1 MSMRSSLAGRVNEG
15 NARWYT
21 LIAACFA
28 LFMAILDNLV
38 LNVAL
43 PTISRD
49 FEATTTELQWI
60 VSAYILVFA
69 SLQITAGGLGDRL
82 GRKRWF
88 TLGIIMFTGS
98 SLFAAFSQNVE
109 MLIAARALQ
118 GLGAAFIL
126 PLSLSLVSNAFPP
139 EERGKALGI
148 WSAVSVSGL
157 ALGPVVGGLLVQYVS
172 WHWIFLIN
180 VPVGILAIIVTQA
193 VVTESKDTSGDVA
206 TDIPGTL
213 LVTGAIAALTYGLI
227 EAGERGWN
235 DTMILTS
242 FVVAAVLGV
251 AFVWVESRTEKPMV
265 PLRFFKSPTFTG
277 ANFDAFAISFLIAG
291 LAFFGTLY
299 LQNVL
304 GFSPVRAGMA
314 LIPMV
319 IVMMFGAP
327 ASGALVNRVG
337 ARILISFGMFV
348 AGIGTLLYMRASV
361 DGSYWDLLPSYLVMG
376 LGMSFIF
383 APMTTAVL
391 NSVPSERSGVASAVN
406 GAIREIGN
414 VFGIAF
420 LGTIMNRTYQ
430 DTFNADTSIQTLR
443 QSESEPVVQQSIG
456 FISNGMSQGGRVL
469 SEFVENGDI
478 PGLEQFPQAI
488 ATIQAASGDA
498 FMAGMDRAI
507 VVSALAIMAV
517 SVVSFFLIK
526 DEVASGS
533 VKHHEDQPV
542 EFDLALEQVAD

>member
-1 MSMRSSLAGRVNEG
+1 MSSSLTGRINE
-15 NARWYT
+15 NNHKWFT

-38 LNVAL
+38 VNVAL

-49 FEATTTELQWI
+49 LEASTTQLQWI

-69 SLQITAGGLGDRL
+69 SIQITAGGLGDRL
-82 GRKRWF
+82 GRKQWF
-88 TLGIIMFTGS
+88 MLGIAFFTGAS
-98 SLFAAFSQNVE
+98 IFAALSQNVE
-109 MLIAARALQ
+109 MLILARALQ
-118 GLGAAFIL
+118 GLGAAFIM

-180 VPVGILAIIVTQA
+180 VPIGILAIAVTKA
-193 VVTESKDTSGDVA
+193 VVTESKDTTGEVA
-206 TDIPGTL
+206 TDIPGTVL
-213 LVTGAIAALTYGLI
+213 ITGAIASLAWALI
-227 EAGERGWN
+227 EAGNRGWS
-235 DTMILTS
+235 DSLILGA
-242 FVVAAVLGV
+242 FGLAAVLGASFIV
-251 AFVWVESRTEKPMV
+251 VESRTEKPMV

-277 ANFDAFAISFLIAG
+277 ANIDAFAISFLIAG

-327 ASGALVNRVG
+327 LSGSLVNRVG
-337 ARILISFGMFV
+337 ARGLISFGMIV
-348 AGIGTLLYMRASV
+348 AGIGTLLYTRASV

-391 NSVPSERSGVASAVN
+391 NSVESERSGVASAVN

-430 DTFNADTSIQTLR
+430 DAFTTDSSVQGVRDAQGST
-443 QSESEPVVQQSIG
+443 VVGTAIDH
-456 FISNGMSQGGRVL
+456 ISNGMAQGGHVID
-469 SEFVENGDI
+469 SFVERGMF

-488 ATIQAASGDA
+488 ATIRLASGKA
-498 FMAGMDRAI
+498 FIEGMDRAI
-507 VVSALAIMAV
+507 YVSAFTIMAV
-517 SVVSFFLIK
+517 AVASFFLIK
-526 DEVASGS
+526 NEVAAGGAH
-533 VKHHEDQPV
+533 VPEPAT
-542 EFDLALEQVAD
+542 ELELEYEPAAD